1 MEEDRATLL
10 RRRIDLY
17 RETLRAGV
25 SGKVA
30 IGYLR
35 QIESDEAEL
44 VQIRHTEEA
53 ALHARGLSVDARPPR
68 PLRKFVAELID
79 QFDALPVTD
88 SRRSTVAARIRS
100 VEVEIARRRHHHHPP
115 YHDHS
120 TARASAV
127 HPRHNRSKERP
138 DGSMGD
144 SEEKKPT

>member
-1 MEEDRATLL
+1 MEDDRATLL

-100 VEVEIARRRHHHHPP
+100 VEVEIARRRHHHPP

-120 TARASAV
+120 TAHGSAV
-127 HPRHNRSKERP
+127 HARHNGPSERSDGTTGDP
-138 DGSMGD
+138 DQN
-144 SEEKKPT
+144 KLL